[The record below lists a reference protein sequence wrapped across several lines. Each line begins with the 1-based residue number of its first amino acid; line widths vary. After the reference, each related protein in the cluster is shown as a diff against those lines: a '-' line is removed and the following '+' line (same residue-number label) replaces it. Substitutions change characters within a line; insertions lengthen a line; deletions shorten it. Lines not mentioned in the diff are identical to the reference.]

1 MIKRIVALAL
11 SISVFAAAD
20 PIPFRDLTRLVAHD
34 LNRNIYVDKDIKD
47 YTVDLDIPDH
57 AKRGELYEFYKI
69 VLFEHDLKL
78 QFNKRGK
85 FYFVSK
91 LTKRELAGSD
101 KYADSVL
108 HYYHY
113 KIRNITNEDVVN
125 VMKIFPTVKFTYLK
139 QSDIIAYSATAPVHR
154 EVLQLLKRADNK
166 VRSKMI
172 RLTIFTLNKDRAKE
186 YGSKISKIG
195 IGFNYSVKNLFAS
208 LISSATRAFSLS
220 DVSSF
225 AFLLYAMEHYGVA
238 NIEQSPTLL
247 ITNGKKTMVNSVL
260 NIPYKE
266 SSVTTKDSRT
276 VTHDQIGYRDVGLVV
291 NVDPK
296 IKGNTV
302 YLDLNLVSEELL
314 SDKDKTPITQ
324 KITYH
329 NFVTVKPGKPILL
342 TGIKKVSQTYEK
354 DGVPILSSIP
364 IIGELFK
371 YQTKKHSQ
379 LNINIMIELVE
390 PGHKLYTRQDF
401 AGKFV
406 DKVSTPVAAVQRDS
420 HHPDP
425 MKILNGGR

>member
-1 MIKRIVALAL
+1 MIKRIVVLVL
-11 SISVFAAAD
+11 SISMVVLAD
-20 PIPFRDLTRLVAHD
+20 PIPFRDLTKLVAHD

-91 LTKRELAGSD
+91 IPKRDLEKSD
-101 KYADSVL
+101 KYSDQVI

-195 IGFNYSVKNLFAS
+195 IGFNYNVKNLFSS
-208 LISSATRAFSLS
+208 LISSATRAFSFT

-371 YQTKKHSQ
+371 YQTKKHAE
-379 LNINIMIELVE
+379 LNINIMIELVK
-390 PGHKLYTRQDF
+390 PGRKLYTRRDF

-406 DKVSTPVAAVQRDS
+406 DKVSTPVASVQHDI